1 MSRSSWK
8 GAFIE
13 KSFFKQSLKK
23 ERNTKLELKTWSRK
37 STILPYLVG
46 RIVNIYNGK
55 KFLKLKITEG
65 MLGHKLG
72 EFVPTRARFFYKK
85 AKKNKVLWVKK

>member
-8 GAFIE
+8 GPFIE
-13 KSFFKQSLKK
+13 KSFFKLRLKK
-23 ERNTKLELKTWSRK
+23 QNKTELKIWSRK

-46 RIVNIYNGK
+46 QTINIHNGK
-55 KFLKLKITEG
+55 KFLKLKITKQ

-85 AKKNKVLWVKK
+85 TKKK